1 MAKKGYKGVIVMIIS
16 VIVAGLGVGLM
27 LSAICGALIGILFN
41 DDIWEVDE

>member
-1 MAKKGYKGVIVMIIS
+1 MVIS